1 MSLTFPLNP
10 FLKVRYRFM
19 FAGLLTVII
28 HGIIT
33 SFYLSHYFL
42 QKYGVGHMKISPNDM
57 NMWNDCEKIMSESL
71 LFYPIITVL
80 VIVAFFFINKQKK
93 ELRVGL
99 LLYLI
104 STILVFIYLSY
115 FSQTVV
121 LYILPVLMIIGAI
134 SSYRGE
140 YHEASR
146 IFVLLFVILLLG
158 YGADKLSVKFFS
170 FEPL

>member
-140 YHEASR
+140 Y
-146 IFVLLFVILLLG
+146 
-158 YGADKLSVKFFS
+158 
-170 FEPL
+170 